1 MNPLLEIFSQG
12 EELVTGQIV
21 DTNAAWLS
29 QQVVDC
35 GFTVTRHT
43 AVGDNMLGLV
53 ALLVDIAQR
62 ADCCICTGGL
72 GPTSDDLTA
81 MAVAEAFDLPLTFD
95 AQAYEQIARFF
106 ANRYREMPDSNRKQ
120 AMLPQGAERI
130 DNHWGTAPG
139 FSLKY
144 GRCWFVFL
152 PGVPMEMKHLFQE
165 QILPSLSQRFA
176 LRPGSLITFKTF
188 GLGESA
194 IQELIKVIEIPLSVQ
209 LGFRAGTDDVHI
221 KLLFPTDYPKQG
233 LVSLIAEFSDRLGDF
248 VFAIDGLGVA
258 TGDLVYEIDK
268 QMTARN
274 TTLAVI
280 ETLSHGLLAAKCIGC
295 DWLLSAIYEPS
306 SIKLDADIDVMV
318 VAESLAYKHKKK
330 SAADY
335 VMVQLYVGN
344 KECLHSKEKSIELY
358 IVLLTDT
365 GLHKI
370 SHSIAGPIQRKQNQ
384 AALLS
389 LDILRRYLNANL

>member
-29 QQVVDC
+29 QQVVAC

-43 AVGDNMLGLV
+43 AVGDNLSELV
-53 ALLVDIAQR
+53 TLLIDIAQR

-81 MAVAEAFDLPLTFD
+81 LAVAEAFNCPLTFD
-95 AQAYEQIARFF
+95 AEAYEQIAQFF
-106 ANRYREMPDSNRKQ
+106 ANRHREMPASNRKQ

-139 FSLKY
+139 FSIKY

-165 QILPSLSQRFA
+165 QILLSLPQRFS
-176 LRPGSLITFKTF
+176 LQPGLLITFKIF

-194 IQELIKVIEIPLSVQ
+194 LQELIKTIDIPTQVQ

-221 KLLFPTDYPKQG
+221 KLLFPTKYPEQERIA
-233 LVSLIAEFSDRLGDF
+233 LIANLSDVLGDA
-248 VFAIDGLGVA
+248 VFAIDGLGDA
-258 TGDLVYEIDK
+258 TGDLVFEINK
-268 QMTARN
+268 QMIASSK
-274 TTLAVI
+274 TLAVI
-280 ETLSHGLLAAKCIGC
+280 ETLSQGLLAAKCIAC
-295 DWLLSAIYEPS
+295 DWLLSSNYQQS
-306 SIKLDADIDVMV
+306 SIKSDLGTDIFVIAKAM
-318 VAESLAYKHKKK
+318 AHEHLQN

-335 VMVQLYVGN
+335 VLVQLYSGD
-344 KECLHSKEKSIELY
+344 KTFLQEKEKSIELY
-358 IVLLTDT
+358 IILLTAT
-365 GLHKI
+365 SLHQV
-370 SHSIAGPIQRKQNQ
+370 SHTLAGPIQRKQNQ

-389 LDILRRYLNANL
+389 LDLLRRYLIGKL

>member
-29 QQVVDC
+29 QQAVAC

-43 AVGDNMLGLV
+43 AVGDKLSELV

-81 MAVAEAFDLPLTFD
+81 LAVAEAFDRPLTFD
-95 AQAYEQIARFF
+95 AKAYEQIAHFF
-106 ANRYREMPDSNRKQ
+106 ANRHRDMPESNRKQ
-120 AMLPQGAERI
+120 AMLPQGAKRL
-130 DNHWGTAPG
+130 DNHWGPAPG
-139 FSLKY
+139 FSIKH

-165 QILPSLSQRFA
+165 QVLPSWPQRYS
-176 LRPGSLITFKTF
+176 LQPRLLITFKTF
-188 GLGESA
+188 GVGESA
-194 IQELIKVIEIPLSVQ
+194 LQELINGIEIPSLVDV
-209 LGFRAGTDDVHI
+209 GFRAGTDDVHI
-221 KLLFPTDYPKQG
+221 KLLFPSDYPKQKMRA
-233 LVSLIAEFSDRLGDF
+233 LIADFSAQLGEF
-248 VFAIDGLGVA
+248 VFAIDGLGEE
-258 TGDLVYEIDK
+258 TGDLVFEINK
-268 QMTARN
+268 QMAARN
-274 TTLAVI
+274 RTLAVI
-280 ETLSHGLLAAKCIGC
+280 ETISHGLLAAKCITC
-295 DWLLSAIYEPS
+295 DWLLSANYQQS
-306 SIKLDADIDVMV
+306 SIKSDAGIDVMA
-318 VAESLAYKHKKK
+318 VAEAMAYEHKKN

-335 VMVQLYVGN
+335 VLVQLYTGD
-344 KECLHSKEKSIELY
+344 KDCLHNKEKSIVTY

-370 SHSIAGPIQRKQNQ
+370 NHSIAGSIQHKQNQ
-384 AALLS
+384 AALWS
-389 LDILRRYLNANL
+389 LDLLRRYLSFTL